1 MVLESGINIGLWIK
15 ILNWVKCKYEFLKLG
30 CVLVVIIVIVIIVL
44 EVGFFFIVKFRF
56 KC

>member
-44 EVGFFFIVKFRF
+44 EVGFFVIVKFRF